1 MNIFSGGAM
10 ANAFLILKKALN
22 LKKTIK
28 KKISNPSLP
37 PQDNPKE
44 KQADKHK
51 RKDSATLKVRLQFI
65 TERLGESSDIIVREF
80 MSSNNKVHFAILYID
95 GLTDKK
101 LIHDHIIRPIQ
112 SDNVVSI
119 YADRLTTQNAMQ
131 LIKEHISSTSELTQ
145 VANLT
150 QALKMVLSGD
160 TAMMIDGIE
169 PILVFGTREW
179 KMRAVAEPETESA
192 VRGPREGF
200 TETLRVNTS
209 LLRRRIRSEN
219 LRLETMKAG
228 RRTGTDIVLAYIH
241 DIANPGTLE
250 EVRQRIAAIDT
261 DSILE
266 SGYIEEFIEDV
277 PFSIFPQIEH
287 TERVDKAA
295 AAILDGRILIMVDN
309 TPHQLIV
316 PTSFFQFMQASED
329 YYERPH
335 IAFAL
340 RLLRLLVLNVAL
352 ILPALYVAIV
362 TFHQEMLPT
371 PLLLSIAAA
380 REGIPFPAV
389 AEALLMESMFEVLRE
404 AGVRLPKT
412 VGQAVSIVGGLV
424 IGDAAIRAGLVSP
437 AMVIVVATTAIS
449 TFAIPAF
456 NASITL
462 RILRFPLIILGAVM
476 GLYGVIFGLL
486 VILIHLSGLQSF
498 GVPYLSPL
506 VHGTADDMLKV
517 LVRPPWWLTGQRA
530 RQLKLQDTK
539 RQAGNMIP
547 RKPKADERELTHEKT
562 EDNHAGKR

>member
-1 MNIFSGGAM
+1 M

-22 LKKTIK
+22 LKKALK
-28 KKISNPSLP
+28 KKMSDPSLP
-37 PQDNPKE
+37 PQDNAAA

-51 RKDSATLKVRLQFI
+51 RNDSATLKVRLQFI
-65 TERLGESSDIIVREF
+65 SERLGESSDIVVREF

-95 GLTDKK
+95 GLTNKK
-101 LIHDHIIRPIQ
+101 LIHDHIMRPIQ

-119 YADRLTTQNAMQ
+119 YAERLTTQNAMQ
-131 LIKEHISSTSELTQ
+131 LIKEHISSTSELTE
-145 VANLT
+145 VPNLT
-150 QALKMVLSGD
+150 QAIKKVLSGD

-169 PILVFGTREW
+169 PILVFGSREW

-228 RRTGTDIVLAYIH
+228 RRTGTDIVLAYIN
-241 DIANPGTLE
+241 DIANQSTLE

-329 YYERPH
+329 YYERPYVAVAQR
-335 IAFAL
+335 IL
-340 RLLRLLVLNVAL
+340 RLIVLNIAL
-352 ILPALYVAIV
+352 MLPAIYVAIV

-380 REGIPFPAV
+380 REGIPFPAA

-437 AMVIVVATTAIS
+437 SMVIVVATTAIS

-462 RILRFPLIILGAVM
+462 RLLRFPLIILGAVM

-517 LVRPPWWLTGQRA
+517 LVRPPWWLTGQRP
-530 RQLKLQDTK
+530 RQLKLQDKK
-539 RQAGNMIP
+539 RQASNMIP
-547 RKPKADERELTHEKT
+547 RKPKAEERELTHEDT
-562 EDNHAGKR
+562 GDNHAGKR

>member
-1 MNIFSGGAM
+1 MP
-10 ANAFLILKKALN
+10 NAFSILKKV
-22 LKKTIK
+22 LKKK
-28 KKISNPSLP
+28 GNNKQQQQKE
-37 PQDNPKE
+37 DNPKK
-44 KQADKHK
+44 KQADKHA
-51 RKDSATLKVRLQFI
+51 RKDSQHLKKRLQFI
-65 TERLGESSDIIVREF
+65 QERLGESNDVVVREF
-80 MSSNNKVHFAILYID
+80 ASSNNKVQFALLYID

-119 YADRLTTQNAMQ
+119 YADRLTTNNALT
-131 LIKEHISSTSELTQ
+131 LIKEHISSTSELTE
-145 VANLT
+145 VINLT

-160 TAMMIDGIE
+160 TALMIDGIE
-169 PILVFGTREW
+169 TILVFGSRMWQGRT
-179 KMRAVAEPETESA
+179 VGEPETEAA

-228 RRTGTDIVLAYIH
+228 RRTGTDIVLAYIR
-241 DIANPGTLE
+241 DIVNLRTLE
-250 EVRQRIAAIDT
+250 ELRVRIAAIDT

-266 SGYIEEFIEDV
+266 SGYIEELIEDV
-277 PFSIFPQIEH
+277 PFSVFPQIEH

-295 AAILDGRILIMVDN
+295 AAILDGRIVVMVEN
-309 TPHQLIV
+309 TPFVLML
-316 PTSFFQFMQASED
+316 PTTFFQFIQASED
-329 YYERPH
+329 YYERPY
-335 IAFAL
+335 IGMAL
-340 RLLRLLVLNVAL
+340 RFLRLLVLNIAL
-352 ILPALYVAIV
+352 MLPAIYVAIV

-380 REGIPFPAV
+380 REGIPFPAA
-389 AEALLMESMFEVLRE
+389 AEALLMEGMFEVLRE

-437 AMVIVVATTAIS
+437 AMVIVVAATAIS

-462 RILRFPLIILGAVM
+462 RLLRFPLIILGAVM

-486 VILIHLSGLQSF
+486 MILIHLSGLQSF

-506 VHGTADDMLKV
+506 VHGTADDMVKTFA
-517 LVRPPWWLTGQRA
+517 RPFWWMTGERP
-530 RQLKLQDTK
+530 RQLALQDTK
-539 RQAGNMIP
+539 RQAGNMRP
-547 RKPKADERELTHEKT
+547 QKAPLDERELTHEQT
-562 EDNHAGKR
+562 EDNDAGKR